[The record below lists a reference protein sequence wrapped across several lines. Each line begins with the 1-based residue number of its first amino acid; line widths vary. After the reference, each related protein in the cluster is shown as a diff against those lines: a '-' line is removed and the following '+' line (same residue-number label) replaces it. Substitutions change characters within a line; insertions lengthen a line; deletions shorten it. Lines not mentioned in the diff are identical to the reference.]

1 MSSLSRR
8 GFLHTSVG
16 AAAAVTAS
24 AAFGAQDQEKT
35 PEKKKSSKKSSKA
48 KAAAPGDETPK
59 TDADTLLQPAEDEK
73 QILTDFPKDKLRV
86 CVMGCGGRGGSH
98 VDAFA
103 GTKGDTVVVAL
114 CDPDTRH
121 LESFVKK
128 VKERQPNMPEPK
140 AEQDIRK
147 LLEDKDIDAVS
158 IATCNHWH
166 SLGAIWAIQ
175 AGKDVYVE
183 KPCSHNVSEGRRLV
197 EFARR
202 HNKIVQHGTQSR
214 SDGSI
219 RAAIQFIRDG
229 GIGKLQLARALCYKR
244 RPTIGDVTEPQ
255 PIPPE
260 VDYNLWLGP
269 APEKPLERK
278 NLHYDWHYFWDY
290 GNGDLGN
297 QGVHQMDI
305 AAWGIGAKE
314 LPRAVH
320 SAGGRLGYVDD
331 GQTPNTLMCLYDYGD
346 AGKLLFEVRGLETD
360 KVLGVGVGNIFYG
373 TEGYVVMG
381 AEGGVAAY
389 TPDGEKI
396 QGFKGQG
403 EDHFQNFV
411 KAVKTR
417 QIEDLSADIEKGHIS
432 AALCHL
438 GNISYRT
445 GSPQPLG
452 KSDDLVLLDGNEAVS
467 QTWHRT
473 KRHLANNGVDLDKAE
488 YVMGRKL
495 TIDPRAEMFTGEGAQ
510 EANRLLSRAYRKPF
524 VVPDKIA

>member
-8 GFLHTSVG
+8 GFLHTSVSV
-16 AAAAVTAS
+16 AAAVTAS
-24 AAFGAQDQEKT
+24 TALNAQAQDKPREKNT
-35 PEKKKSSKKSSKA
+35 GKG
-48 KAAAPGDETPK
+48 AAAKEGAKEKAPAPDDVAAKPEAAEPEQPK
-59 TDADTLLQPAEDEK
+59 
-73 QILTDFPKDKLRV
+73 LTEFPKEKLRV
-86 CVMGCGGRGGSH
+86 AVMGCGGRGGSH

-114 CDPDTRH
+114 CDPDQKH
-121 LESFVKK
+121 MAGYAKK
-128 VKERQPNMPEPK
+128 VQDRQPNMPEPR
-140 AEQDIRK
+140 AEQDIRR
-147 LLEDKDIDAVS
+147 LLDDKNIDAVS

-166 SLGAIWAIQ
+166 TLGAIWAIQ

-219 RAAIQFIRDG
+219 IAAIQFIRDG

-244 RPTIGDVTEPQ
+244 RPTIGKVQGPQ
-255 PIPPE
+255 PIPPDI
-260 VDYNLWLGP
+260 DYDLWCGP
-269 APEKPLERK
+269 APMKPLTREK
-278 NLHYDWHYFWDY
+278 LHYDWHYIWDY

-314 LPRAVH
+314 LPRAVQ
-320 SAGGRLGYVDD
+320 SAGGRLGYIDD
-331 GQTPNTLMCLYDYGD
+331 GQTPNTLMAMYDYGN

-373 TEGYVVMG
+373 TEGYVVIG
-381 AEGGVAAY
+381 AEGGPAAY
-389 TPDGEKI
+389 TLDGEKI
-396 QGFKGQG
+396 QGFKGPG

-411 KAVKTR
+411 KAVKSRKTD
-417 QIEDLSADIEKGHIS
+417 DLNAEIEKGHVS

-445 GSPQPLG
+445 GSTKPLG
-452 KSDDLVLLDGNEAVS
+452 GESDLTLLAGNEAVS

-473 KRHLANNGVDLDKAE
+473 KKHLAKNGVDLATTE
-488 YVMGRKL
+488 YVLGKKL
-495 TIDPRAEMFTGEGAQ
+495 TIDPRTEMFLGDAAQ
-510 EANRLLSRAYRKPF
+510 DANPLLTRAYRKPY

>member
-16 AAAAVTAS
+16 VAAAVTAGAALNVHGQES
-24 AAFGAQDQEKT
+24 APAAG
-35 PEKKKSSKKSSKA
+35 
-48 KAAAPGDETPK
+48 KAARKGAAPKEKSGAPGDENAKPQ
-59 TDADTLLQPAEDEK
+59 AAEVEEPV
-73 QILTDFPKDKLRV
+73 LTEFPKDKLRV
-86 CVMGCGGRGGSH
+86 AVMGCGGRGGSH

-103 GTKGDTVVVAL
+103 GTKGDTVVVAV
-114 CDPDTRH
+114 CDPDQKRM
-121 LESFVKK
+121 EGFAKK
-128 VKERQPNMPEPK
+128 VKDRQPNMPEPRTE
-140 AEQDIRK
+140 ADIRK
-147 LLEDKDIDAVS
+147 LLDDKSIDAIS

-166 SLGAIWAIQ
+166 TLGAIWAIQ

-197 EFARR
+197 EFARH
-202 HNKIVQHGTQSR
+202 HNRIVQHGTQSR

-219 RAAIQFIRDG
+219 QAAIQFIRDG

-244 RPTIGDVTEPQ
+244 RPTIGHVAAPQ
-255 PIPPE
+255 EIPKDI
-260 VDYNLWLGP
+260 DYDLWCGP
-269 APEKPLERK
+269 APMEPLAREK
-278 NLHYDWHYFWDY
+278 LHYDWHYIWNY

-314 LPRAVH
+314 LPRAVQ
-320 SAGGRLGYVDD
+320 SAGGRLGYEDD
-331 GQTPNTLMCLYDYGD
+331 GQTPNTLMALYDFGD

-373 TEGYVVMG
+373 TDGYVVIG
-381 AEGGVAAY
+381 AGEGGPAAY

-396 QGFKGQG
+396 QGFKGPG

-411 KAVKTR
+411 KACKTR
-417 QIEDLSADIEKGHIS
+417 KIEDLNAEIEKGHVS

-445 GSPQPLG
+445 GSKKPLG
-452 KSDDLVLLDGNEAVS
+452 GESDLVLLGGNEAVS

-473 KRHLANNGVDLDKAE
+473 KKHLAKNGVELDKTE
-488 YVMGRKL
+488 YVLGKKL
-495 TIDPRAEMFTGEGAQ
+495 TVDPKQEVFVGEGSQ
-510 EANRLLSRAYRKPF
+510 EANRLLTRPYRKPY